1 MLYTL
6 RRAVGYANAGAG
18 DIGRAEDVWLHAQ
31 LVLNETAERYWRY
44 GNVLAEKRNQVVRE
58 VGQELI
64 SASVATR
71 CMPAGSIPTA
81 ATIAVNISPSARSGS
96 SHWVAE

>member
-1 MLYTL
+1 MKLTCPNDKTPELPMKMYDPTTT
-6 RRAVGYANAGAG
+6 RS
-18 DIGRAEDVWLHAQ
+18 
-31 LVLNETAERYWRY
+31 
-44 GNVLAEKRNQVVRE
+44 
-58 VGQELI
+58 LI

-81 ATIAVNISPSARSGS
+81 ATIAVNIKPSARSGS